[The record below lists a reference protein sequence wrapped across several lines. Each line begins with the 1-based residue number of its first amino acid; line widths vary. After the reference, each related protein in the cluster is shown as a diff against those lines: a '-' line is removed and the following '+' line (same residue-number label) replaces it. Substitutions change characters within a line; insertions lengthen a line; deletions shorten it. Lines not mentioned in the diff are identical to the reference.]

1 MANIDAAF
9 GLRPYEKSGSN
20 YNNQGINAYP
30 INFDGLTTGTTS
42 LIWTGTPVIPL
53 ASGLIDVPGAAA
65 GGTVPLLG
73 VFMGC
78 KYIATDGTPTWA
90 PYWPGYAAVKASTEA
105 IAYVADDPS
114 ALFVINADGAL
125 PDNALFANANF
136 ATAITGTNSTGY
148 SLGELAT
155 GTIAVGGGST
165 ALNMKIV
172 GFDDEAS
179 VSEGAVDKTVAG
191 RLAIVKLNVHFM
203 DSTSGI

>member
-20 YNNQGINAYP
+20 YNNQGVNAYP

-53 ASGLIDVPGAAA
+53 ASGLIDIVGAAA

-78 KYIATDGTPTWA
+78 KYTATDGTPTWSA
-90 PYWPGYAAVKASTEA
+90 YWPGYAAVKASTEA
-105 IAYVADDPS
+105 TAFVADNPH

-148 SLGELAT
+148 SKGELAT
-155 GTIAVGGGST
+155 ATIAAPGA
-165 ALNMKIV
+165 ALNCKIV
-172 GFDDEAS
+172 GFDDQAS
-179 VSEGAVDKTVAG
+179 TADGSVDKTAAG
-191 RLAIVKLNVHFM
+191 RLAVVKLNVHYM

>member
-9 GLRPYEKSGSN
+9 GLRPYEKSGAR
-20 YNNQGINAYP
+20 YNNQGITAYP

-53 ASGLIDVPGAAA
+53 SSGLIDVPGAAA

-105 IAYVADDPS
+105 IAYVCDDPNS
-114 ALFVINADGAL
+114 LFVINANGAL

-136 ATAITGTNSTGY
+136 ATAITGTNSSGY
-148 SLGELAT
+148 SLGELDVAT
-155 GTIAVGGGST
+155 INTT
-165 ALNMKIV
+165 ASLNMRIV

-179 VSEGAVDKTVAG
+179 VDSGAVDKTVAG
-191 RLAIVKLNVHFM
+191 RLAIVKLNVHFYEQ
-203 DSTSGI
+203 TTGI